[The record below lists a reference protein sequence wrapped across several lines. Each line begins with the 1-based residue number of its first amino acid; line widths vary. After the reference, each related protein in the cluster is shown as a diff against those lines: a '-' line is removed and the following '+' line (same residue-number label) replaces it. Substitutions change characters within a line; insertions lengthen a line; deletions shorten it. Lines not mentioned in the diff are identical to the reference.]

1 MSTRELSRK
10 TTFPSVFDDFFK
22 PWNEWFDGGKTGG
35 ILTVPAVNVTENHES
50 YTVSLAVPG
59 VKKDDLKIDVDGN
72 MITISSETEVEKE
85 EKDEKYTRKEY
96 NYNSFSRTFTIPEDV
111 RTDSIQARY
120 ENGVLNVTLPR
131 IKTTEKT
138 NLTRKIEIK

>member
-10 TTFPSVFDDFFK
+10 TNLPSVFDDFFK
-22 PWNEWFDGGKTGG
+22 PWNEWFDGGKAGSV
-35 ILTVPAVNVTENHES
+35 LTVPAVNVTENAEN
-50 YTVSLAVPG
+50 YMVSLAVPG
-59 VKKDDLKIDVDGN
+59 VNKNDLKIDVDGN

-111 RTDSIQARY
+111 RADSIQARY
-120 ENGVLNVTLPR
+120 DNGVLNVTLPR
-131 IKTTEKT
+131 IKATEKG
-138 NLTRKIEIK
+138 NLTRNIEIK